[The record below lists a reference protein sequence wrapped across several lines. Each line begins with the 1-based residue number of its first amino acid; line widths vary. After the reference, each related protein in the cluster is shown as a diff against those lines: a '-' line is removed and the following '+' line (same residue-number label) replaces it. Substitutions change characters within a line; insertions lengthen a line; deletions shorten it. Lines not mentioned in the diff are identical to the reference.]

1 MNPTNGTLT
10 VKPELTIRYG
20 IVSYTPETTH
30 VFTEP
35 PKRFPWHKVYRWAKE
50 TLIWVAFIGFIFMN
64 AVISANNPHL
74 QTRVMTIPII
84 IHR

>member
-1 MNPTNGTLT
+1 MYGKMA

-20 IVSYTPETTH
+20 IASFTPELTGLC
-30 VFTEP
+30 VDP
-35 PKRFPWHKVYRWAKE
+35 PKRFPWNRVYHYAKE
-50 TLIWVAFIGFIFMN
+50 TLIWIAFLALIFLN
-64 AVISANNPHL
+64 AVISVNNPHV